1 MPTAQTR
8 VTRKFNTRTYRTRV
22 GVPAVAQ
29 KPWSERKLEWLARI
43 EAKGSVPV
51 NRQSCLKTYRN
62 DATGRDIRRLIDDGL
77 IRLTDKHPGNCRRLV
92 LTPKGKAL
100 LPSAEPARVAEP
112 YAKRKAAIAADK
124 RHSTPVS
131 LETPTSLWA

>member
-22 GVPAVAQ
+22 GVPAIAQ

-43 EAKGSVPV
+43 ERKGSLPV

-62 DATGRDIRRLIDDGL
+62 DATGRDVRRLIDEGL

-92 LTPKGKAL
+92 LTPKGQAL
-100 LPSAEPARVAEP
+100 LPSAQPVRVAEP
-112 YAKRKAAIAADK
+112 YARRKAAMAADK
-124 RHSTPVS
+124 ARGTPVS
-131 LETPTSLWA
+131 PEDLTSLWA